1 MNVHFT
7 EAATWSGIGAPH
19 FVRANARTIVDITK
33 LFSLLLSLFLCYK
46 KVTQDNTEIKLK

>member
-33 LFSLLLSLFLCYK
+33 LFSLLLSLLCYK
-46 KVTQDNTEIKLK
+46 KVTKDNTEIKLK

>member
-1 MNVHFT
+1 VNVHFT

-46 KVTQDNTEIKLK
+46 KGTQDNTEIKLK